1 MLGFYLKGLLLAV
14 LAGVAAGVVTA
25 LIGGKL
31 RVGWVVIA
39 VLAVFV
45 AVLSRGVVRRNRTT
59 YTITDRRLT
68 VNAGLLSRDLH
79 QTRLERVQNVN
90 SRQSILERILRVGT
104 VEFDTAGG
112 SEFDFSFRGVSN
124 PREIVR
130 TVDRAL
136 HDLPRISSS
145 I

>member
-45 AVLSRGVVRRNRTT
+45 AVLSRGVVSRNRTT